1 MRRAERER
9 VARDEDPPVED
20 DEGLPVEE
28 QARSPEPD
36 GGWEPPEMRSMSRY
50 GGGIDVYMRRRLI
63 ALLAIVALAVAAV
76 PGPRRLLRPRP
87 AGWLAGL
94 LVHDRAAGG
103 HGLRRRGRARA
114 SQRAAGR
121 AAAAGGREPGAE
133 RRGRDR
139 PRAWCSRGTRCWPAR
154 AAPELQG
161 PFALDEG
168 GGLPSFDFALDG
180 EVAGFGV
187 DGQLVSTGD
196 DAFVV
201 FFGENYRVGP
211 QRVAE
216 LEQDLRAAREEG
228 GPPALALQVD
238 EWFRDPALRGDRGRG
253 RHRDRAGRGNARLA
267 RGRPGPGRADGALGA
282 PALLRELARGARDGP
297 VQAWVAYDDHTI
309 RRFRTEFPFA
319 VPAARQAAVGD
330 ISGGAVTIDAQI
342 SDVGAE
348 VSVEPP
354 AGRRLPADRGPD
366 RPATK
371 PRRPRLLIRPL

>member
-1 MRRAERER
+1 MT
-9 VARDEDPPVED
+9 
-20 DEGLPVEE
+20 
-28 QARSPEPD
+28 
-36 GGWEPPEMRSMSRY
+36 
-50 GGGIDVYMRRRLI
+50 
-63 ALLAIVALAVAAV
+63 ALLAATGCGGEDEREPPSEPPAE
-76 PGPRRLLRPRP
+76 LLRQAVQNP
-87 AGWLAGL
+87 AQSGEAEIGLSVVLEGNSLLAGQ
-94 LVHDRAAGG
+94 
-103 HGLRRRGRARA
+103 
-114 SQRAAGR
+114 S
-121 AAAAGGREPGAE
+121 GAQ
-133 RRGRDR
+133 
-139 PRAWCSRGTRCWPAR
+139 
-154 AAPELQG
+154 LQG

-238 EWFRDPALRGDRGRG
+238 EWFRDPRYAGTEDVAGTQTELVEGTLDSRAAA
-253 RHRDRAGRGNARLA
+253 RDLAGLMA
-267 RGRPGPGRADGALGA
+267 ALGA

-319 VPAARQAAVGD
+319 VPATRQAAVGD

-354 AGRRLPADRGPD
+354 PGGGFQPIEDLTDRLRSLAGLAF
-366 RPATK
+366 
-371 PRRPRLLIRPL
+371 